1 MIIGALILTIIGLLL
16 AIMAGSLSANNL
28 SPVPAMLG
36 VIGSVIVI
44 AALAPLMVRARSM
57 PRIRPLL
64 LRRQV
69 NDTNPAD

>member
-16 AIMAGSLSANNL
+16 AIMAGYLSADNL

-44 AALAPLMVRARSM
+44 AALALAHGPQGQCPGFAPCYSGGR
-57 PRIRPLL
+57 
-64 LRRQV
+64 
-69 NDTNPAD
+69 

>member
-16 AIMAGSLSANNL
+16 AIMAGYLSADNL

-36 VIGSVIVI
+36 VIGSVFVI
-44 AALAPLMVRARSM
+44 AALALAHGRATSI
-57 PRIRPLL
+57 PRLPSPL